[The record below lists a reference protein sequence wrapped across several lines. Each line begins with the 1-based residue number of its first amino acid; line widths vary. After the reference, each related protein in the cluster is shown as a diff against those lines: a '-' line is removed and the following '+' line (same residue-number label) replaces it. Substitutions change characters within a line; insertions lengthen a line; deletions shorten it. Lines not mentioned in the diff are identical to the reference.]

1 MTEGRRWWQPTPAAE
16 AFARIVA
23 LVMAV
28 LFLLSAVAFALPLVA
43 PEPNSPQPSSVADG
57 WAPVVFCLLASAYGV
72 LYAKLG
78 QTGMSR
84 LLGRVVWPSKR
95 K

>member
-1 MTEGRRWWQPTPAAE
+1 MTTRKRWWQPTPAAQ
-16 AFARIVA
+16 AFAQRVA

-28 LFLLSAVAFALPLVA
+28 LFLLCAVAFALPLVA
-43 PEPNSPQPSSVADG
+43 PEPSSIQPSSVADG
-57 WAPVVFCLLASAYGV
+57 WAPVVFCLIASAYGV
-72 LYAKLG
+72 LYARLG
-78 QTGMSR
+78 QAGMSR